1 MPDYALTVEVGDKA
15 LNFDSVN
22 VLYRINQAPG
32 ASITLSL
39 LRGDDALAEIQG
51 RCVPGA
57 KVKMTLEGKPLF
69 SGSVIRWRCDFSG
82 EFNTVVVEAGHDL
95 QKLKATY
102 RSQLFKPNATDRD
115 ILADIFKTHDIK
127 DVTVKGMML
136 AHEQM
141 VQFNCSDWRFM
152 RARLNANGVLL
163 VPTPTG
169 VSILLPQAKPR
180 AEITIVPGENAIRHA
195 AIVSANN
202 QLASDIEVSGW
213 DIDAQAMRKPNKVN
227 VAALGEGKYD
237 NRKVKALNNLGWQ
250 QGYSRA
256 LSLDEQRLFV
266 QGRGFMNQLTAVCAT
281 LTVSGIAATVGQFI
295 KIAGYGKELE
305 GTAFITGV
313 KHVFDTHEWLTV
325 LEIGHDL
332 FTGMN
337 DELVPPAQ
345 GMHIGIVAE
354 NTDGPDEHHALNIT
368 LPALLGV
375 DKTLKARLSVP
386 FASKESGF
394 NFYPQKDDEV
404 VVGFF
409 EDDPRFPVIVG
420 AMHNP
425 NNKAPTAELD
435 KGIGMV
441 LKTESLTQRLV
452 LHPES
457 GVLLEEKNGAKTS
470 QLSLKAGV
478 ATLETS
484 DDVMIDAGKNMQID
498 ARQKSTL
505 TGKTGVEISGPNIG
519 LKQ

>member
-1 MPDYALTVEVGDKA
+1 MPNYDLKVMVGNEPLDF
-15 LNFDSVN
+15 NSVA

-32 ASITLSL
+32 VSITLNL
-39 LRGDDALAEIQG
+39 LHSDTKLAEIQG
-51 RCVPGA
+51 RCMPGA
-57 KVKMTLEGKPLF
+57 KVNMTLAGKPLF
-69 SGSVIRWRCDFSG
+69 SGSVVRWRCDFSG
-82 EFNTVVVEAGHDL
+82 ESNTVVVEAAHDL

-102 RSQLFKPNATDRD
+102 RSQLFKPNATDKD
-115 ILADIFKTHDIK
+115 ILTDIFKTHDIK
-127 DVTVKGMML
+127 DVTIEGMTL

-169 VSILLPQAKPR
+169 VSILSPPASPG
-180 AEITIVPGENAIRHA
+180 AEITKISRKEATQPA
-195 AIVSANN
+195 AIVYANN
-202 QLASDIEVSGW
+202 QLASGIEVSGW
-213 DIDAQAMRKPNKVN
+213 DIDAQAMNTPDKVN
-227 VAALGEGKYD
+227 AVVLGEGGYD
-237 NRKVKALNNLGWQ
+237 NRKVKALNNLVWQ

-256 LSLDEQRLFV
+256 LSFDEQRLFA
-266 QGRGFMNQLTAVCAT
+266 QGRRLMNQLTAVCAT
-281 LTVSGIAATVGQFI
+281 LTVPGISVMVGQYV
-295 KIAGYGKELE
+295 KLAEYGNVE
-305 GTAFITGV
+305 GASFITGV
-313 KHVFDTHEWLTV
+313 KHVFNTSQWLTT

-337 DELVPPAQ
+337 DELVPPAP

-354 NTDGPDEHHALNIT
+354 NTDGPDAHHALNIT

-375 DKTLKARLSVP
+375 GKTLKARLSVP

-394 NFYPQKDDEV
+394 NFYPQKGDEV

-425 NNKAPTAELD
+425 KNKAPTAELD

-441 LKTESLTQRLV
+441 LKTGSLTQRLV

-457 GVLLEEKNGAKTS
+457 GVLLEEKDGAKTS

-484 DDVMIDAGKNMQID
+484 DDVKIDAGQNMQLD
-498 ARQKSTL
+498 AGQKSTL
-505 TGKTGVEISGPNIG
+505 TGNAGVEITGPNIA
-519 LKQ
+519 LNK